1 MAKIWNYKEEEV
13 KAAAEMAEQP
23 VEFVNVWH
31 VIYARFPK
39 VETWGEY
46 TDLRHALTSKL
57 GVDPRENLKWE
68 DPKLPGVILEIGRT
82 TRGHSPI
89 DPIQLYVGIPCP
101 NSLIKDAL
109 EELNLR
115 AKGPEDIE
123 DFSETILCNR
133 ISFCYEE
140 YTWFVLLP
148 NDPEKIFLTTADE
161 YSIYRLLKGAG
172 CSDIKF
178 EIED

>member
-1 MAKIWNYKEEEV
+1 MAKIWDYKEEEV
-13 KAAAEMAEQP
+13 KAAAEMVEQP
-23 VEFVNVWH
+23 VEFVSIYST
-31 VIYARFPK
+31 IYARFPN
-39 VETWGEY
+39 VSTWGEY
-46 TDLRHALTSKL
+46 TELRHALTSKL

-68 DPKLPGVILEIGRT
+68 DPKLPGVIFEVGRD
-82 TRGHSPI
+82 TRGNSPL

-178 EIED
+178 EIEE

>member
-1 MAKIWNYKEEEV
+1 MAKIWDYKEEV

-23 VEFVNVWH
+23 VEFISIWH
-31 VIYARFPK
+31 SIYARFPK

-46 TDLRHALTSKL
+46 TDLRRSLTLKL
-57 GVDPRENLKWE
+57 GADPRENLKWE
-68 DPKLPGVILEIGRT
+68 DPKLPGVIFEVGRD
-82 TRGHSPI
+82 TRGELPL
-89 DPIQLYVGIPCP
+89 DPIPLYVGIPCP
-101 NSLIKDAL
+101 NSLIKDAR

-140 YTWFVLLP
+140 YTWFALLP
-148 NDPEKIFLTTADE
+148 NDPEKIFLTAADE
-161 YSIYRLLKGAG
+161 YSIYRLLKRAG

>member
-13 KAAAEMAEQP
+13 KAAAEMVEQP

-68 DPKLPGVILEIGRT
+68 DPKLPGVILEVGRT

-123 DFSETILCNR
+123 DFSKTILCNR

-178 EIED
+178 KTEE